1 MARLRCA
8 CRDRPHDPICAG
20 VDEKATE
27 PPLPHYT
34 GPPVVNLAG
43 RVLSSCGWAV
53 LALLATFTSI
63 TAMRYGLPTVP
74 YPVLTNFVTHRPILS
89 VHAIS
94 AAIAL
99 LVGPWQFL
107 DRLRARRLGLHRVVG
122 RIYVAAIALGWASSI
137 PIALHAET
145 GAIASAG
152 FLMLGAC
159 WIATTITAVSKA
171 LLGNI
176 RSHRRWMIRS
186 YALTAAA
193 ITLRLYLGIAIGL
206 HLPFNVAYPAIAW
219 LCWIPNLAATEL
231 VLLLIRSRA
240 SGRSTGG
247 HAYSSI
253 APGQVH
259 SVNAPGRP
267 SQ

>member
-1 MARLRCA
+1 
-8 CRDRPHDPICAG
+8 
-20 VDEKATE
+20 
-27 PPLPHYT
+27 
-34 GPPVVNLAG
+34 VNLVG
-43 RVLSSCGWAV
+43 RILSSGGWVV
-53 LALLATFTSI
+53 LALLATFISI

-74 YPVLTNFVTHRPILS
+74 YPVLTNFVTHRATLS

-107 DRLRARRLGLHRVVG
+107 DRLRTRRLGLHRVVG
-122 RIYVAAIALGWASSI
+122 RIYVAAIAIAWASSI

-145 GAIASAG
+145 GAAASVG

-159 WIATTITAVSKA
+159 WIAITITALSKV

-176 RSHRRWMIRS
+176 RSHKQWMIRS

-193 ITLRLYLGIAIGL
+193 ITLRLYLGIATGL

-219 LCWIPNLAATEL
+219 LCWVPNLAATEL

-240 SGRSTGG
+240 PGRSTRG

-259 SVNAPGRP
+259 SVNARSRP
-267 SQ
+267 LNEKDA